1 MDADADAMG
10 GGGASPPGVR
20 RACDQCR
27 LRKIR
32 CDKETPCSNCR
43 SAKRSCSS
51 TGLGQK
57 PKEPRQRVLISS
69 QYEKKIDFMGDRL
82 ATIEALLRD
91 LSTSPRPANNNSLTS
106 SLTTTPSDRDRRTRQ
121 QSSETSSTTTPGGA
135 SDNLSPSKAPYDD
148 TSTVFEPD
156 DSETF
161 EGSTSLAAHAAF
173 ASDFVASASI
183 AVAPFSGS
191 NPRME
196 AALSSLKQMVE
207 LQNSRTGPGSTTS
220 YFDGTT
226 TAGSGSNSSSH
237 TKHRSGKGYVR
248 LKDLPMPPMEL
259 VISELRELQ
268 SAPGSMMLLVV
279 TCFTDQEVFVERC
292 RRLYFH
298 TDRSDIPESLFI
310 NVNAGLIY
318 LFFEKSIRAPAGT
331 AEKAMLEKCTAMC
344 QFNMETAIAQLPLLM
359 PATLENCEALLMGAS
374 FAIDVSRPSLA
385 WLLTERAAN
394 MCRTLGL
401 HQEHTLRGDTPE
413 LRRNK
418 ALIFWSAY
426 MLDKGLS
433 LRLGRASVLQDYDI
447 GVPAVLE
454 RTALDDD
461 YGGVAGSGHSAAILS
476 LWVKH
481 AEVQGRIY
489 QRLYSPGALRQAES
503 SRAAQVQLIIVDLQF
518 LLRETQ
524 KLLDEAA
531 ARARGGDR
539 DSQMFALI
547 LKSDEVGYWSS
558 AALAY
563 RALPPSTNG
572 GGGGGGDSGSRG
584 GNGNAKNRTFA
595 DECTDAARAAM
606 RSHQECMDMMSDTS
620 LKVIYLHW
628 TILYAPFI
636 PFIVIFCQVIENS
649 GSETSQSDLRHLERF
664 IQSLEAGCGISPAV
678 EKLHRL
684 SSVLYNV
691 ALLYAEAKAQQA
703 WDQDMVP
710 VGNEF
715 DLYLSQLG
723 IMPMDESGGAGDP
736 NGGGA
741 AGDMGN
747 GGAGGGPGG
756 NDVMR
761 NVQLGDWFSGN
772 NHILGL
778 VEEDLSGFNTSMW

>member
-1 MDADADAMG
+1 MDDTEVDDRMG
-10 GGGASPPGVR
+10 GGGGANSPPGVR
-20 RACDQCR
+20 RA
-27 LRKIR
+27 IR

-91 LSTSPRPANNNSLTS
+91 LSTNPRPSNHNSLGS
-106 SLTTTPSDRDRRTRQ
+106 SLTTTPSDQDRSKRRK
-121 QSSETSSTTTPGGA
+121 SSESSSTTTPGGA
-135 SDNLSPSKAPYDD
+135 SDNLSPSKTPYDD

-226 TAGSGSNSSSH
+226 KSSGSSSGSSH
-237 TKHRSGKGYVR
+237 GKHRSGKGCVR

-298 TDRSDIPESLFI
+298 TDRSDIPEALFL

-331 AEKAMLEKCTAMC
+331 AEKATLEKCTAMC
-344 QFNMETAIAQLPLLM
+344 QLNMETAIAQLPLLM
-359 PATLENCEALLMGAS
+359 PATLENCEALLMCAS

-401 HQEHTLRGDTPE
+401 HQEHTLRGDSAET
-413 LRRNK
+413 RRNK

-454 RTALDDD
+454 RTALRDD

-481 AEVQGRIY
+481 AEVQGRLY
-489 QRLYSPGALRQAES
+489 QRLYSPGALRQPEAA
-503 SRAAQVQLIIVDLQF
+503 RAAQVGLLMADVQF
-518 LLRETQ
+518 LLRETG
-524 KLLDEAA
+524 KLFDEAS
-531 ARARGGDR
+531 ARAREGDR

-563 RALPPSTNG
+563 RALPPSRASGGGEAG
-572 GGGGGGDSGSRG
+572 GGGGPARG
-584 GNGNAKNRTFA
+584 KSRTFA
-595 DECTDAARAAM
+595 DECTNAARAAM

-620 LKVIYLHW
+620 LKVIYMHW

-649 GSETSQSDLRHLERF
+649 GSDASQSDLRHLERF

-736 NGGGA
+736 NGVGAGGNA
-741 AGDMGN
+741 AGDLN
-747 GGAGGGPGG
+747 GGAGGGDD
-756 NDVMR
+756 DVMR

>member
-1 MDADADAMG
+1 MDDTEVDDRMG
-10 GGGASPPGVR
+10 GGGGANSPPGVR
-20 RACDQCR
+20 RA
-27 LRKIR
+27 IR

-91 LSTSPRPANNNSLTS
+91 LSTNPRPSNHNSLGS
-106 SLTTTPSDRDRRTRQ
+106 SLTTTPSDQDR
-121 QSSETSSTTTPGGA
+121 
-135 SDNLSPSKAPYDD
+135 SKRRK
-148 TSTVFEPD
+148 SIFEPD

-226 TAGSGSNSSSH
+226 KSSGSSSGSSH
-237 TKHRSGKGYVR
+237 GKHRSGKGYVR

-298 TDRSDIPESLFI
+298 TDRSDIPEALFL

-331 AEKAMLEKCTAMC
+331 AEKATLEKCTAMC
-344 QFNMETAIAQLPLLM
+344 QLNMETAIAQLPLLM
-359 PATLENCEALLMGAS
+359 PATLENCEALLMCAS

-401 HQEHTLRGDTPE
+401 HQEHTLRGDSAET
-413 LRRNK
+413 RRNK

-454 RTALDDD
+454 RTALRDD

-481 AEVQGRIY
+481 AEVQGRLY
-489 QRLYSPGALRQAES
+489 QRLYSPGALRQPEAA
-503 SRAAQVQLIIVDLQF
+503 RAAQVGLLMADVQF
-518 LLRETQ
+518 LLRETG
-524 KLLDEAA
+524 KLFDEAS
-531 ARARGGDR
+531 ARAREGDR

-563 RALPPSTNG
+563 RALPPSRASG
-572 GGGGGGDSGSRG
+572 GGEAG
-584 GNGNAKNRTFA
+584 
-595 DECTDAARAAM
+595 
-606 RSHQECMDMMSDTS
+606 
-620 LKVIYLHW
+620 VIYMHW

-649 GSETSQSDLRHLERF
+649 GSDASQSDLRHLERF

-736 NGGGA
+736 NGVGAGGNA
-741 AGDMGN
+741 AGDLN
-747 GGAGGGPGG
+747 GGAGGGDD
-756 NDVMR
+756 DVMR

-778 VEEDLSGFNTSMW
+778 VEEDLSGFNTSM

>member
-226 TAGSGSNSSSH
+226 TAGSGGSGSH

-531 ARARGGDR
+531 ARAPAAATAIPRCSR
-539 DSQMFALI
+539 
-547 LKSDEVGYWSS
+547 SS
-558 AALAY
+558 S
-563 RALPPSTNG
+563 RAMS
-572 GGGGGGDSGSRG
+572 GDSGNRG

-649 GSETSQSDLRHLERF
+649 GSETSQSDLRHLECF

-736 NGGGA
+736 NGGGGA
-741 AGDMGN
+741 ANDMN
-747 GGAGGGPGG
+747 GGGTGGAGG

>member
-1 MDADADAMG
+1 MDAEAETM
-10 GGGASPPGVR
+10 GGASPPGVR
-20 RACDQCR
+20 RATDIDWCGVHSVISVACARYVTTLADPMT
-27 LRKIR
+27 IR
-32 CDKETPCSNCR
+32 CDKEKPCSNCR

-91 LSTSPRPANNNSLTS
+91 LSTNPRPANNSNSLAS
-106 SLTTTPSDRDRRTRQ
+106 SPNTPSTQDRRTRQ
-121 QSSETSSTTTPGGA
+121 QNNETPTTTPGGA
-135 SDNLSPSKAPYDD
+135 SNNLSPSKTPYDD

-173 ASDFVASASI
+173 ASDFVATASI

-226 TAGSGSNSSSH
+226 RTAAGGSTGSH
-237 TKHRSGKGYVR
+237 GKHRSGKGYVR

-259 VISELRELQ
+259 VISELREL
-268 SAPGSMMLLVV
+268 
-279 TCFTDQEVFVERC
+279 
-292 RRLYFH
+292 H
-298 TDRSDIPESLFI
+298 DIPEALFL

-331 AEKAMLEKCTAMC
+331 AEKAALEKCTAMC
-344 QFNMETAIAQLPLLM
+344 RLNMETAIAQLPLLM

-374 FAIDVSRPSLA
+374 FAVDVSRPSLA

-401 HQEHTLRGDTPE
+401 HQEHTLRGDSPE
-413 LRRNK
+413 LRRTK
-418 ALIFWSAY
+418 ALVFWSAY

-433 LRLGRASVLQDYDI
+433 LRLGRASILQDYDI
-447 GVPAVLE
+447 GVPSVLE
-454 RTALDDD
+454 RTALNDGDGEN
-461 YGGVAGSGHSAAILS
+461 YGGGGGAGGSGHSTAILS
-476 LWVKH
+476 LWIKH

-489 QRLYSPGALRQAES
+489 QRLYSPGALRQAEAT
-503 SRAAQVQLIIVDLQF
+503 RAAQVRAIIADLQF

-531 ARARGGDR
+531 ARAGGGDR

-563 RALPPSTNG
+563 RALPPSNNGDGNG
-572 GGGGGGDSGSRG
+572 GAGAGSGDSTAVSRG
-584 GNGNAKNRTFA
+584 NKSRTFA

-636 PFIVIFCQVIENS
+636 PFIVIFCQVIENPAS
-649 GSETSQSDLRHLERF
+649 AASQSDLRHLERF

-684 SSVLYNV
+684 STVLYNV

-723 IMPMDESGGAGDP
+723 IMPMDESGADP
-736 NGGGA
+736 SGGA
-741 AGDMGN
+741 ANDVN
-747 GGAGGGPGG
+747 GGAGGGAGG
-756 NDVMR
+756 GVGGDDVMR

-778 VEEDLSGFNTSMW
+778 VEEDLSSFNTSMW

>member
-1 MDADADAMG
+1 
-10 GGGASPPGVR
+10 
-20 RACDQCR
+20 
-27 LRKIR
+27 
-32 CDKETPCSNCR
+32 
-43 SAKRSCSS
+43 
-51 TGLGQK
+51 
-57 PKEPRQRVLISS
+57 
-69 QYEKKIDFMGDRL
+69 MGDRL

-91 LSTSPRPANNNSLTS
+91 LSTSPRSTTNSNSLAS
-106 SLTTTPSDRDRRTRQ
+106 SSNTPPDQDRRTRRQ
-121 QSSETSSTTTPGGA
+121 NSNTPTTTPGGA
-135 SDNLSPSKAPYDD
+135 SDSLSPSKTPYDD

-220 YFDGTT
+220 YFDG
-226 TAGSGSNSSSH
+226 ANASAAASH
-237 TKHRSGKGYVR
+237 GKHRSAKGHVR

-298 TDRSDIPESLFI
+298 TDNSDIPEALFL

-318 LFFEKSIRAPAGT
+318 LFFEKSIRAPRGDRR
-331 AEKAMLEKCTAMC
+331 EGH
-344 QFNMETAIAQLPLLM
+344 PR
-359 PATLENCEALLMGAS
+359 EALLMGAS
-374 FAIDVSRPSLA
+374 FAVDVSRPSLA

-413 LRRNK
+413 LRRTK

-447 GVPAVLE
+447 GVPSVLE

-461 YGGVAGSGHSAAILS
+461 YGGVAGSGHSTAILS
-476 LWVKH
+476 LWIKH

-503 SRAAQVQLIIVDLQF
+503 TRAAQVRAVIVDLQF

-524 KLLDEAA
+524 RLLEEATT
-531 ARARGGDR
+531 RAQAGDR

-572 GGGGGGDSGSRG
+572 GDGGNGGGGGASAATG
-584 GNGNAKNRTFA
+584 GKGNNKSRTFA

-649 GSETSQSDLRHLERF
+649 GSDASQSDLRHLERF
-664 IQSLEAGCGISPAV
+664 IGSLEAACGISPAV

-684 SSVLYNV
+684 STVLYNV

-723 IMPMDESGGAGDP
+723 IMPMDESGGGDLSGAANDV

-741 AGDMGN
+741 GAGGN
-747 GGAGGGPGG
+747 GGGAD
-756 NDVMR
+756 DVMR

-778 VEEDLSGFNTSMW
+778 VEEDLSSFNTSMW

>member
-1 MDADADAMG
+1 
-10 GGGASPPGVR
+10 
-20 RACDQCR
+20 
-27 LRKIR
+27 
-32 CDKETPCSNCR
+32 
-43 SAKRSCSS
+43 
-51 TGLGQK
+51 
-57 PKEPRQRVLISS
+57 
-69 QYEKKIDFMGDRL
+69 MGDRL

-91 LSTSPRPANNNSLTS
+91 LSTSPRPANNS
-106 SLTTTPSDRDRRTRQ
+106 SLASSSNTPSDQDRRTRQ
-121 QSSETSSTTTPGGA
+121 QNNESPTATPGGA
-135 SDNLSPSKAPYDD
+135 SDNLSPSKTPYDD

-173 ASDFVASASI
+173 ASDFVATASI

-220 YFDGTT
+220 YFDGTAART
-226 TAGSGSNSSSH
+226 TAAGG
-237 TKHRSGKGYVR
+237 KHRSGKGYVR
-248 LKDLPMPPMEL
+248 LKDLPIPPMEL

-298 TDRSDIPESLFI
+298 TDHSDIPEALFL

-331 AEKAMLEKCTAMC
+331 AEKATLEKCTAMC

-374 FAIDVSRPSLA
+374 FAVDVSRPSLA

-401 HQEHTLRGDTPE
+401 HQEHTQRGDTPE

-447 GVPAVLE
+447 GVPSVLE
-454 RTALDDD
+454 RTALDDTN
-461 YGGVAGSGHSAAILS
+461 YGGNVAGSGHSAAILS
-476 LWVKH
+476 LWIKH

-489 QRLYSPGALRQAES
+489 QRLYSPGALRQAGAT
-503 SRAAQVQLIIVDLQF
+503 RAQQVRAVVADLQV
-518 LLRETQ
+518 LLRETGR
-524 KLLDEAA
+524 LLEEAA

-539 DSQMFALI
+539 DAQMFALI

-563 RALPPSTNG
+563 RALPPSGTNNN
-572 GGGGGGDSGSRG
+572 GGGGDSSAKSNST
-584 GNGNAKNRTFA
+584 GNKSRTFA
-595 DECTDAARAAM
+595 EECTDAARSAM
-606 RSHQECMDMMSDTS
+606 RSHQECMDMMNDTS

-636 PFIVIFCQVIENS
+636 PFIVIFCQVIENA
-649 GSETSQSDLRHLERF
+649 GSDASTSDLRHLERF

-684 SSVLYNV
+684 STVLYNV

-723 IMPMDESGGAGDP
+723 IMPMDESGGGDP
-736 NGGGA
+736 SGGAGNDVNGGGH
-741 AGDMGN
+741 DS
-747 GGAGGGPGG
+747 GAGGA
-756 NDVMR
+756 DDIMR

-778 VEEDLSGFNTSMW
+778 VEEDLSSFNTSMW

>member
-1 MDADADAMG
+1 
-10 GGGASPPGVR
+10 
-20 RACDQCR
+20 
-27 LRKIR
+27 
-32 CDKETPCSNCR
+32 
-43 SAKRSCSS
+43 
-51 TGLGQK
+51 
-57 PKEPRQRVLISS
+57 
-69 QYEKKIDFMGDRL
+69 MGDRL

-91 LSTSPRPANNNSLTS
+91 LSTSPRPANSNSLAS
-106 SLTTTPSDRDRRTRQ
+106 SSTTPSDPDRRTRQ
-121 QSSETSSTTTPGGA
+121 QNNDTPTTTPGGA
-135 SDNLSPSKAPYDD
+135 SENLSPSKTPYDD

-220 YFDGTT
+220 YFDGT
-226 TAGSGSNSSSH
+226 NSAAAASH
-237 TKHRSGKGYVR
+237 GKHRTAKGYVR

-259 VISELRELQ
+259 VISELRQLQ

-279 TCFTDQEVFVERC
+279 TCFADQEVFVERC

-298 TDRSDIPESLFI
+298 TDHSDIPEALFL

-331 AEKAMLEKCTAMC
+331 AEKATLEKCTAMC

-374 FAIDVSRPSLA
+374 FAVDVSRPSLA

-413 LRRNK
+413 LRRTK
-418 ALIFWSAY
+418 ALIFWGAY

-447 GVPAVLE
+447 GVPSVLE
-454 RTALDDD
+454 RSALDDD
-461 YGGVAGSGHSAAILS
+461 SGGVAGGGHSTAILS
-476 LWVKH
+476 LWIKH

-503 SRAAQVQLIIVDLQF
+503 TRAAQVRAVVVDLQF

-524 KLLDEAA
+524 KLLDEAT

-539 DSQMFALI
+539 VFQMFALI

-563 RALPPSTNG
+563 RALPPSTDDG
-572 GGGGGGDSGSRG
+572 SGAGGGDSNTGKG
-584 GNGNAKNRTFA
+584 GKSRTFA

-606 RSHQECMDMMSDTS
+606 RSHQECMDMMSDAS

-628 TILYAPFI
+628 
-636 PFIVIFCQVIENS
+636 
-649 GSETSQSDLRHLERF
+649 
-664 IQSLEAGCGISPAV
+664 
-678 EKLHRL
+678 
-684 SSVLYNV
+684 
-691 ALLYAEAKAQQA
+691 
-703 WDQDMVP
+703 
-710 VGNEF
+710 
-715 DLYLSQLG
+715 
-723 IMPMDESGGAGDP
+723 
-736 NGGGA
+736 
-741 AGDMGN
+741 
-747 GGAGGGPGG
+747 
-756 NDVMR
+756 
-761 NVQLGDWFSGN
+761 
-772 NHILGL
+772 
-778 VEEDLSGFNTSMW
+778 

>member
-1 MDADADAMG
+1 MDAEAENM
-10 GGGASPPGVR
+10 GGASPPGVR
-20 RACDQCR
+20 RATDTDNDWCCMHSV
-27 LRKIR
+27 
-32 CDKETPCSNCR
+32 TNAAYAS
-43 SAKRSCSS
+43 
-51 TGLGQK
+51 
-57 PKEPRQRVLISS
+57 
-69 QYEKKIDFMGDRL
+69 EKKIDFMGDRL
-82 ATIEALLRD
+82 ATIEALLRN
-91 LSTSPRPANNNSLTS
+91 LSTSSPSTANSNSLAS
-106 SLTTTPSDRDRRTRQ
+106 SSNTPSDQDRRTRQ
-121 QSSETSSTTTPGGA
+121 QNNDTPTTTPGGT
-135 SDNLSPSKAPYDD
+135 SENLSPSKTPYDD

-207 LQNSRTGPGSTTS
+207 LQNSRTGPGSTTRS
-220 YFDGTT
+220 YFDGHN
-226 TAGSGSNSSSH
+226 ASAAASH
-237 TKHRSGKGYVR
+237 GKHRSAKGPVR

-259 VISELRELQ
+259 VISELRQLQ

-298 TDRSDIPESLFI
+298 TDHSDIPEALFL

-331 AEKAMLEKCTAMC
+331 AEKATLEKCTAMC
-344 QFNMETAIAQLPLLM
+344 QYNMETAIAQLPLIL

-374 FAIDVSRPSLA
+374 FAVDVSRPSLA

-401 HQEHTLRGDTPE
+401 HQEHTQRGDTPE
-413 LRRNK
+413 LRRTK

-447 GVPAVLE
+447 GVPSVLE

-461 YGGVAGSGHSAAILS
+461 YGGVAGSGHSTAILS
-476 LWVKH
+476 LWIKH

-503 SRAAQVQLIIVDLQF
+503 TRAAQVRAVIVDLQF

-524 KLLDEAA
+524 KLLDEAT
-531 ARARGGDR
+531 ARAQSGDR

-563 RALPPSTNG
+563 RALPPSTDDGAG
-572 GGGGGGDSGSRG
+572 GGGGESATSGGK
-584 GNGNAKNRTFA
+584 GNGKSRTFA

-636 PFIVIFCQVIENS
+636 PFIVIFCQVIENPAS
-649 GSETSQSDLRHLERF
+649 DASQSDLRHLERF
-664 IQSLEAGCGISPAV
+664 IGSLEAGCGISPAV

-684 SSVLYNV
+684 STVLYNV

-723 IMPMDESGGAGDP
+723 IMPMDESGGGDP
-736 NGGGA
+736 SGAAAHDVNGGGA
-741 AGDMGN
+741 
-747 GGAGGGPGG
+747 GGAGGSGG
-756 NDVMR
+756 GADDVMR

-778 VEEDLSGFNTSMW
+778 VEEDLSSFNTSMW

>member
-1 MDADADAMG
+1 MDAEAETM
-10 GGGASPPGVR
+10 GGASPPGVR

-91 LSTSPRPANNNSLTS
+91 LSTSPRPANNS
-106 SLTTTPSDRDRRTRQ
+106 SLASSSNTPSDQDRRARQ
-121 QSSETSSTTTPGGA
+121 QNNETPTTTPGGA
-135 SDNLSPSKAPYDD
+135 SDNLSPSKTPYDD

-173 ASDFVASASI
+173 ASDFVATASI

-226 TAGSGSNSSSH
+226 STARAATAG
-237 TKHRSGKGYVR
+237 KHRSGKGYVR

-298 TDRSDIPESLFI
+298 TDHSDIPEALFL

-331 AEKAMLEKCTAMC
+331 AAKATLEKCTAMC
-344 QFNMETAIAQLPLLM
+344 QLNMETAIAQLPLLL

-374 FAIDVSRPSLA
+374 FAVDVSRPSLA

-401 HQEHTLRGDTPE
+401 HQEHTLRGDPPE
-413 LRRNK
+413 LRRTK
-418 ALIFWSAY
+418 ALVFWSAY

-447 GVPAVLE
+447 GVPSVLE
-454 RTALDDD
+454 RTALDDTN
-461 YGGVAGSGHSAAILS
+461 YGGVAGSGHSTAILS
-476 LWVKH
+476 LWIKH

-489 QRLYSPGALRQAES
+489 QRLYSPGALRQAGS
-503 SRAAQVQLIIVDLQF
+503 TRAAQVHAVIADLQF
-518 LLRETQ
+518 LLRETNR
-524 KLLDEAA
+524 LLEEAA
-531 ARARGGDR
+531 ARAGAAGT
-539 DSQMFALI
+539 
-547 LKSDEVGYWSS
+547 SDEVGYWSS

-563 RALPPSTNG
+563 RALPPSTTNNG
-572 GGGGGGDSGSRG
+572 GGGGGGGGAGDVSGAAG
-584 GNGNAKNRTFA
+584 GKGNKSRTFA

-606 RSHQECMDMMSDTS
+606 RSHQECMDMMNDTS

-636 PFIVIFCQVIENS
+636 PFIVIFCQVIENA
-649 GSETSQSDLRHLERF
+649 GSDASTSDLRHLERF

-684 SSVLYNV
+684 STVLYNV

-723 IMPMDESGGAGDP
+723 IMPMDESGGSGSTDPTGAGNDV
-736 NGGGA
+736 NGAGA
-741 AGDMGN
+741 
-747 GGAGGGPGG
+747 GAGGGGSG
-756 NDVMR
+756 TDDIMR

-778 VEEDLSGFNTSMW
+778 VEEDLSSFNTSMW